1 MGTVRAVE
9 LPAPLAAAVSALGR
23 GSRSGAAFALS
34 ERYRAGASSA
44 AGPVVRSGSELAA
57 YATVR
62 FPATYAAAVAAC
74 SAVAA
79 AAPGFAPESVLDV
92 GSGLGATA
100 CAALAVWPSL
110 RTVTCVEP
118 DARAVAA
125 GRTVL
130 AASGDADVAWVT
142 ADWTATTRST
152 ADLVTAGYVGN
163 ELDDPVA
170 FARALWS
177 AAAGVL
183 LLLEPGRP
191 DTYRALLDTR
201 DALLADGA
209 HTVAPCPHD
218 ERCPLPRSDW
228 CHFGQRLPRSA
239 SHRQVKGA
247 EQNYED
253 EKYSFVAL
261 GRSAAG
267 RRDARILR
275 RPVRRKGL
283 VELRVCAPDG
293 TTAPVRIG
301 RSSPDYRAAKDAGW
315 GDTWPPAGG

>member
-1 MGTVRAVE
+1 MRAVD
-9 LPAPLAAAVSALGR
+9 LPAPLAAALTALGR
-23 GSRSGAAFALS
+23 GGRAGAAQALS
-34 ERYRAGASSA
+34 ERYRAGTSSA
-44 AGPVVRSGSELAA
+44 GGPVVRSDAELAA

-79 AAPGFAPESVLDV
+79 AVPEFAPVSLLDV

-110 RTVTCVEP
+110 RTVTCLEP

-125 GRTVL
+125 GRTVV
-130 AASGDADVAWVT
+130 AAARSGAEVTWLT
-142 ADWTATTRST
+142 ADWRAAVGP

-163 ELDDPVA
+163 ELADPVA
-170 FARALWS
+170 FARTLWS
-177 AAAGVL
+177 AASEVL
-183 LLLEPGRP
+183 LLLEPGRR
-191 DTYRALLDTR
+191 DAYEALLDSR
-201 DALLADGA
+201 EALLADGA
-209 HTVAPCPHD
+209 HTIAPCPHD

-239 SHRQVKGA
+239 AHRQVKGA

-253 EKYSFVAL
+253 EKYSFVAM
-261 GRSAAG
+261 GRTAAP

-275 RPVRRKGL
+275 RPARRKGL
-283 VELRVCAPDG
+283 VEWQVCAPDG
-293 TTAPVRIG
+293 TTAAVRIG

-315 GDTWPPAGG
+315 GDTWPPPSP